1 MQATTTRK
9 LAGQRPMGVGIL
21 TAAALAA
28 GLAIGAIAGINV
40 KSVAAPA
47 PATVSYG
54 LSPDAQ
60 DSSLQA
66 KPATGLYLSPDE
78 RDELNAANG
87 ETVIQLDAAK
97 GVTANHGVSGGLANP
112 APRLDTVTSELPNGS
127 QWSRVRDE
135 MRHRS
140 AGGSTKVDYGYSST
154 HPAAR

>member
-9 LAGQRPMGVGIL
+9 LAAQRPMGVGIL
-21 TAAALAA
+21 AAAALAA

-47 PATVSYG
+47 PATVTYG

-87 ETVIQLDAAK
+87 ETVIKLDAA
-97 GVTANHGVSGGLANP
+97 P
-112 APRLDTVTSELPNGS
+112 APRDDSAVT
-127 QWSRVRDE
+127 RDE

-140 AGGSTKVDYGYSST
+140 VGGSTKVDYGYSST

>member
-21 TAAALAA
+21 AAAALAA

-40 KSVAAPA
+40 KSVVAPA
-47 PATVSYG
+47 PAAVTYG

-112 APRLDTVTSELPNGS
+112 APRDDSAVI
-127 QWSRVRDE
+127 RDE

-140 AGGSTKVDYGYSST
+140 VGGSSKVDYGYSST

>member
-9 LAGQRPMGVGIL
+9 LASQRPMGVGIL
-21 TAAALAA
+21 AAAALAA

-47 PATVSYG
+47 PATVTYG

-87 ETVIQLDAAK
+87 ETVIKLDAA
-97 GVTANHGVSGGLANP
+97 P
-112 APRLDTVTSELPNGS
+112 APRDDSAVI
-127 QWSRVRDE
+127 RDE

-140 AGGSTKVDYGYSST
+140 VGGSTKVDYGYSST

>member
-1 MQATTTRK
+1 MQASTTRNM
-9 LAGQRPMGVGIL
+9 ANQRPWGVGVL
-21 TAAALAA
+21 AAAALAA
-28 GLAIGAIAGINV
+28 GLAIGAVAGVNV

-47 PATVSYG
+47 ATISYG

-78 RDELNAANG
+78 RDELNTANG
-87 ETVIQLDAAK
+87 ETVIQLNAGK

-112 APRLDTVTSELPNGS
+112 APRD
-127 QWSRVRDE
+127 
-135 MRHRS
+135 
-140 AGGSTKVDYGYSST
+140 GSTKADYGYSST